1 MDKAH
6 PEQLTPHPTPSARP
20 GEHPG
25 ARHPLAWVPTL
36 YLAQGLPF
44 YAVALVAGLMFKSM
58 GVPNDQIARW
68 TGMLGLAWVFKALWS
83 PFLELARSKKRVV
96 VALQVAGG
104 AALAAL
110 ALVLQLPAWFAL
122 AIALLGVVA
131 LASSTHDI
139 AADGLYIASL
149 SARQQAAY
157 AGWQGAFFN
166 GAKFLS
172 LGGLVILAGFL
183 EQRVG
188 APVAWSTV
196 FALLGL
202 LLAGLGLYHAWALPD
217 TRPAAVAHAAST
229 VRGTA
234 LLLLDVIRA
243 FFAKRGIWLGILFI
257 VLFRLGEGQVQT
269 IGPLFL
275 RDARAIGGLG
285 LSTQEVGA
293 IYGTAGTAAFLVGSV
308 LGGWF
313 TSRIGLKRAMP
324 VLILAMNVPNLV
336 FWYLS
341 MAQPASLGLVTAA
354 LAAEMFGYGFGFVG
368 MILFIMQVIASGPYQ
383 TAHYALGSGFMQ
395 LGFVLSKVVSG
406 DIQQA
411 LGYRHFFLWVVLS
424 ALPVLLVT
432 RFVRLEPE
440 PHATAT

>member
-1 MDKAH
+1 MDSIRPDH
-6 PEQLTPHPTPSARP
+6 LTPAEGQPV
-20 GEHPG
+20 
-25 ARHPLAWVPTL
+25 RHPLAWVPTL

-58 GVPNDQIARW
+58 GVPNEQIARW

-83 PFLELARSKKRVV
+83 PFLELAASKKRVV
-96 VALQVAGG
+96 VVLQVMGG
-104 AALAAL
+104 IALAAL
-110 ALVLQLPAWFAL
+110 SLALQLPAWFAL
-122 AIALLGVVA
+122 AIGLLAIVA

-139 AADGLYIASL
+139 AADGLYIANL
-149 SARQQAAY
+149 SERQQAAY

-183 EQRVG
+183 EQRIG
-188 APVAWSTV
+188 PPAAWATV
-196 FALLGL
+196 FGLLGA
-202 LLAGLGLYHAWALPD
+202 LLAGLGLYHAWALPE
-217 TRPAAVAHAAST
+217 TATSAAGAS
-229 VRGTA
+229 VRGTV
-234 LLLLDVIRA
+234 DVLVDVVRA
-243 FFAKRGIWLGILFI
+243 FFAKPGIWMGIVFI
-257 VLFRLGEGQVQT
+257 LLFRLAEGQVQT

-275 RDARAIGGLG
+275 RDARALGGLG

-293 IYGTAGTAAFLVGSV
+293 IYGTAGTAAFLVGSI

-313 TSRIGLKRAMP
+313 TSRVGLKRAML

-341 MAQPASLGLVTAA
+341 TMQPESLGLVTAA
-354 LAAEMFGYGFGFVG
+354 LSMEMFGYGFGFVG
-368 MILFIMQVIASGPYQ
+368 MILFIMQVIAPGPYQ

-406 DIQQA
+406 DIQHA

-424 ALPVLLVT
+424 ALPVLVLT
-432 RFVRLEPE
+432 RFVKMAPAEPD
-440 PHATAT
+440 

>member
-1 MDKAH
+1 MDNI
-6 PEQLTPHPTPSARP
+6 RP
-20 GEHPG
+20 DHLSPV
-25 ARHPLAWVPTL
+25 RHPLAWVPTL

-44 YAVALVAGLMFKSM
+44 YSVALVAGLMFKSM
-58 GVPNDQIARW
+58 GVPNEQIARW
-68 TGMLGLAWVFKALWS
+68 TGVLGLAWVFKALWS
-83 PFLELARSKKRVV
+83 PFLELAASKKRVV
-96 VALQVAGG
+96 VVLQVTGG

-110 ALVLQLPAWFAL
+110 ALALQLPAWFAL
-122 AIALLGVVA
+122 AIGLLGIVA

-188 APVAWSTV
+188 APAAWATV
-196 FALLGL
+196 FGLLGA
-202 LLAGLGLYHAWALPD
+202 LLAGLGLYHAWALPGA
-217 TRPAAVAHAAST
+217 PAPAGGPGSVRVSL
-229 VRGTA
+229 RGTA
-234 LLLLDVIRA
+234 AVLADVVRA
-243 FFAKRGIWLGILFI
+243 FFAKPGIWMGIVFI
-257 VLFRLGEGQVQT
+257 LLFRLAEGQVQT

-275 RDARAIGGLG
+275 RDARALGGLG

-293 IYGTAGTAAFLVGSV
+293 IYGTAGTAAFLVGSI

-313 TSRIGLKRAMP
+313 TSRVGLARAMLT
-324 VLILAMNVPNLV
+324 LILAMNVPNLV
-336 FWYLS
+336 FWYLGT
-341 MAQPASLGLVTAA
+341 AQPSDLGLVTAA
-354 LAAEMFGYGFGFVG
+354 LSAEMFGYGFGFVG
-368 MILFIMQVIASGPYQ
+368 MILFIMQVIAPGPYQ

-406 DIQQA
+406 DIQA
-411 LGYRHFFLWVVLS
+411 WLGYRHFFLWVVLS
-424 ALPVLLVT
+424 ALPILVLV
-432 RFVRLEPE
+432 RFVKMTP
-440 PHATAT
+440 ASQVS

>member
-1 MDKAH
+1 MDSIRPDHLA
-6 PEQLTPHPTPSARP
+6 PST
-20 GEHPG
+20 
-25 ARHPLAWVPTL
+25 RHPLAWVPTL

-44 YAVALVAGLMFKSM
+44 YSVALVAGLMFKSM
-58 GVPNDQIARW
+58 GVPNEQIARW
-68 TGMLGLAWVFKALWS
+68 TGVLGLAWVFKALWS
-83 PFLELARSKKRVV
+83 PFLELAASKKRVV
-96 VALQVAGG
+96 VALQVTGG
-104 AALAAL
+104 IALAAL
-110 ALVLQLPAWFAL
+110 ALALQLPAWFAL
-122 AIALLGVVA
+122 AIGLLAVVS

-139 AADGLYIASL
+139 AADGLYIANL

-183 EQRVG
+183 EQRIG
-188 APVAWSTV
+188 PPAAWATV
-196 FALLGL
+196 FGLLGA
-202 LLAGLGLYHAWALPD
+202 LLAGLGLYHVWALPE
-217 TRPAAVAHAAST
+217 TARRVAGAS
-229 VRGTA
+229 VRGTV
-234 LLLLDVIRA
+234 DVLVDVVRA
-243 FFAKRGIWLGILFI
+243 FFAKPGIWMGIVFI
-257 VLFRLGEGQVQT
+257 LLFRLAEGQVQT

-275 RDARAIGGLG
+275 RDARALGGLG

-293 IYGTAGTAAFLVGSV
+293 IYGTAGTAAFLVGSI

-313 TSRIGLKRAMP
+313 TSRVGLKRAMP

-336 FWYLS
+336 FWYLG
-341 MAQPASLGLVTAA
+341 ALQPSNLGLVTAA
-354 LAAEMFGYGFGFVG
+354 LSMEMFGYGFGFVG
-368 MILFIMQVIASGPYQ
+368 MILFIMQVIAPGRYQ

-424 ALPVLLVT
+424 ALPVLVLT
-432 RFVRLEPE
+432 RFVRMTALEE
-440 PHATAT
+440 

>member
-1 MDKAH
+1 MDKANVAH
-6 PEQLTPHPTPSARP
+6 LQSPA
-20 GEHPG
+20 

-58 GVPNDQIARW
+58 GVPNEQIARW
-68 TGMLGLAWVFKALWS
+68 TGVLGLAWVFKALWS
-83 PFLELARSKKRVV
+83 PFLELAASQKRIVV
-96 VALQVAGG
+96 TLQVGG
-104 AALAAL
+104 GIALATLAL
-110 ALVLQLPAWFAL
+110 ALQLPAWFAL

-172 LGGLVILAGFL
+172 LGGLVILAGVL
-183 EQRVG
+183 EQRIG
-188 APVAWSTV
+188 AASAWATV
-196 FALLGL
+196 FGLLGA
-202 LLAGLGLYHAWALPD
+202 LLAGLGLYHAWALPARRK
-217 TRPAAVAHAAST
+217 TVAAAS

-234 LLLLDVIRA
+234 AVLVDVIRA
-243 FFAKRGIWLGILFI
+243 FFAKKGIWMCILFI
-257 VLFRLGEGQVQT
+257 LLFRLAEGQVQT

-275 RDARAIGGLG
+275 RDARALGGLG

-293 IYGTAGTAAFLVGSV
+293 IYGTAGTAAFLAGSV

-313 TSRIGLKRAMP
+313 TAWIGLKRAMP

-336 FWYLS
+336 FYYLS
-341 MAQPASLGLVTAA
+341 MAQPEALGAVTAA
-354 LAAEMFGYGFGFVG
+354 LSAEMFGYGFGFVG

-395 LGFVLSKVVSG
+395 LGFVLSKVASG

-424 ALPVLLVT
+424 ALPVLVLT
-432 RFVRLEPE
+432 RFVRMTPDES
-440 PHATAT
+440 

>member
-1 MDKAH
+1 MDSIRPDH
-6 PEQLTPHPTPSARP
+6 LTPSVP
-20 GEHPG
+20 
-25 ARHPLAWVPTL
+25 RHPLAWVPTL

-58 GVPNDQIARW
+58 GVPNEQIARW
-68 TGMLGLAWVFKALWS
+68 TGVLGLAWVFKALWS
-83 PFLELARSKKRVV
+83 PFLELAASKKRVV
-96 VALQVAGG
+96 VVLQVTGG
-104 AALAAL
+104 IALAAL
-110 ALVLQLPAWFAL
+110 TLALQLPAWFAL
-122 AIALLGVVA
+122 AIGLLAIAA

-139 AADGLYIASL
+139 AADGLYIANL
-149 SARQQAAY
+149 SERQQCAY

-188 APVAWSTV
+188 PPAAWATV
-196 FALLGL
+196 FGLLGA
-202 LLAGLGLYHAWALPD
+202 LLAGLGLYHAWALPG
-217 TRPAAVAHAAST
+217 AVKAGTGAS
-229 VRGTA
+229 VRGTV
-234 LLLLDVIRA
+234 DVLVDVVRA
-243 FFAKRGIWLGILFI
+243 FFAKPGIWMGIVFI
-257 VLFRLGEGQVQT
+257 LLFRLAEGQVQT

-275 RDARAIGGLG
+275 RDARAVGGLG

-293 IYGTAGTAAFLVGSV
+293 IYGTAGTAAFLVGSI

-313 TSRIGLKRAMP
+313 TARMGLKRAML

-341 MAQPASLGLVTAA
+341 AVQPENLAFVTAA
-354 LAAEMFGYGFGFVG
+354 LSAEMFGYGFGFVG
-368 MILFIMQVIASGPYQ
+368 MILFIMQVIAPGRYQ

-406 DIQQA
+406 DIQHA

-424 ALPVLLVT
+424 ALPVLVLT
-432 RFVRLEPE
+432 RFVSMAPADGGRSSAP
-440 PHATAT
+440 AKQA

>member
-1 MDKAH
+1 MDSIH
-6 PEQLTPHPTPSARP
+6 PDHLTPAAGRQT
-20 GEHPG
+20 
-25 ARHPLAWVPTL
+25 RHPLAWVPTL

-58 GVPNDQIARW
+58 GVPNEQIARW
-68 TGMLGLAWVFKALWS
+68 TGVLGLAWVFKALWS
-83 PFLELARSKKRVV
+83 PFLELAASKKRVV
-96 VALQVAGG
+96 VVLQVMGG
-104 AALAAL
+104 IALAAL
-110 ALVLQLPAWFAL
+110 AVALQLPAWFAL
-122 AIALLGVVA
+122 AIGLLAVVA

-139 AADGLYIASL
+139 AADGLYIANL
-149 SARQQAAY
+149 SERQQAAY

-188 APVAWSTV
+188 PPAAWATV
-196 FALLGL
+196 FGLLGA
-202 LLAGLGLYHAWALPD
+202 LLAGLGLYHAWALPGGVK
-217 TRPAAVAHAAST
+217 TAGGSVSGTAAVL
-229 VRGTA
+229 V
-234 LLLLDVIRA
+234 DVVRA
-243 FFAKRGIWLGILFI
+243 FFAKPGIWMGIVFI
-257 VLFRLGEGQVQT
+257 LLFRLAEGQVQT

-275 RDARAIGGLG
+275 RDAREVGGLG

-293 IYGTAGTAAFLVGSV
+293 IYGTAGTAAFLVGSI

-313 TSRIGLKRAMP
+313 TSRVGLRRAML

-341 MAQPASLGLVTAA
+341 AVQPSHLGLVTAA
-354 LAAEMFGYGFGFVG
+354 LSAEMFGYGFGFVG
-368 MILFIMQVIASGPYQ
+368 MILFIMQVIAPGRYQ

-406 DIQQA
+406 DIQHA

-424 ALPVLLVT
+424 ALPVLILT
-432 RFVRLEPE
+432 RFVKMTPAEQD
-440 PHATAT
+440 

>member
-1 MDKAH
+1 MDSIRPDH
-6 PEQLTPHPTPSARP
+6 LTPAASP
-20 GEHPG
+20 
-25 ARHPLAWVPTL
+25 HPLAWVPTL

-58 GVPNDQIARW
+58 GVPNEQIARW
-68 TGMLGLAWVFKALWS
+68 TGVLGLAWVFKALWS
-83 PFLELARSKKRVV
+83 PFLELAASKKRVV
-96 VALQVAGG
+96 VVLQVAGG
-104 AALAAL
+104 IALAAL
-110 ALVLQLPAWFAL
+110 AVALQLPAWFAL
-122 AIALLGVVA
+122 AIGLLAIVA

-139 AADGLYIASL
+139 AADGLYIANL
-149 SARQQAAY
+149 SERQQAAY

-183 EQRVG
+183 EQRIG
-188 APVAWSTV
+188 PPAAWATV
-196 FALLGL
+196 FGLLGA
-202 LLAGLGLYHAWALPD
+202 LLAGLGLYHAWALPG
-217 TRPAAVAHAAST
+217 AVKAGTGAS
-229 VRGTA
+229 VRGTV
-234 LLLLDVIRA
+234 DVLVDVVRA
-243 FFAKRGIWLGILFI
+243 FFAKPGIWMGIVFI
-257 VLFRLGEGQVQT
+257 LLFRLAEGQVQT

-275 RDARAIGGLG
+275 RDARAVGGLG

-293 IYGTAGTAAFLVGSV
+293 IYGTAGTAAILVGSI

-313 TSRIGLKRAMP
+313 TSRVGLKRAML

-341 MAQPASLGLVTAA
+341 TVQPSHLGLVTAA
-354 LAAEMFGYGFGFVG
+354 LSAEMFGYGFGFVG
-368 MILFIMQVIASGPYQ
+368 MILFIMQVIAPGRYQ

-406 DIQQA
+406 DIQLL

-424 ALPVLLVT
+424 ALPVLVLT
-432 RFVRLEPE
+432 RFVNMAPAEPD
-440 PHATAT
+440 

>member
-1 MDKAH
+1 MDSIRPDH
-6 PEQLTPHPTPSARP
+6 LTPASGRR
-20 GEHPG
+20 

-44 YAVALVAGLMFKSM
+44 YSVALVAGLMFKSM
-58 GVPNDQIARW
+58 GVPNEQIARW

-83 PFLELARSKKRVV
+83 PFLELAASKRRVV
-96 VALQVAGG
+96 VALQVTGG
-104 AALAAL
+104 VALAAL
-110 ALVLQLPAWFAL
+110 ALALQLPAWFAL
-122 AIALLGVVA
+122 AIALLGVVS

-188 APVAWSTV
+188 APAAWATV
-196 FALLGL
+196 FALLGA
-202 LLAGLGLYHAWALPD
+202 LLAGLGLYHAWALPG
-217 TRPAAVAHAAST
+217 TVRAVAGGS

-234 LLLLDVIRA
+234 AVLADVVRA
-243 FFAKRGIWLGILFI
+243 FFAKPDIWMGIVFIL
-257 VLFRLGEGQVQT
+257 LFRLAEGQVQT

-275 RDARAIGGLG
+275 RDARALGGLG

-293 IYGTAGTAAFLVGSV
+293 IYGTAGTAAFLAGSV

-313 TSRIGLKRAMP
+313 TSRAGLKRAML

-341 MAQPASLGLVTAA
+341 ALQPQALGLVTAA
-354 LAAEMFGYGFGFVG
+354 LSMEMFGYGFGFVG
-368 MILFIMQVIASGPYQ
+368 MILFIMQVIAPGCYQ

-406 DIQQA
+406 DIQHA
-411 LGYRHFFLWVVLS
+411 LGYRHFFVWVVLS
-424 ALPVLLVT
+424 ALPVLVLT
-432 RFVRLEPE
+432 RFVNMAPAEQD
-440 PHATAT
+440 

>member
-1 MDKAH
+1 MDSIR
-6 PEQLTPHPTPSARP
+6 PDRLTPQAH
-20 GEHPG
+20 
-25 ARHPLAWVPTL
+25 RHPLAWVPTL

-44 YAVALVAGLMFKSM
+44 FSVALVAKLMFKSM
-58 GVPNDQIARW
+58 GVPNEQIARW

-83 PFLELARSKKRVV
+83 PFLELAASKKRVV

-104 AALAAL
+104 GVLAAL
-110 ALVLQLPAWFAL
+110 AFALQLPTWFACAIGLL
-122 AIALLGVVA
+122 AIVS

-139 AADGLYIASL
+139 AADGLYIANL

-183 EQRVG
+183 EQRIG
-188 APVAWSTV
+188 APAAWGIV
-196 FALLGL
+196 FGLLGA
-202 LLAGLGLYHAWALPD
+202 LLAGLGLYHAWALPGD
-217 TRPAAVAHAAST
+217 VKTAGGS
-229 VRGTA
+229 VRGTM
-234 LLLLDVIRA
+234 DVLVDVVRA
-243 FFAKRGIWLGILFI
+243 FFAKPGIWMGILFI
-257 VLFRLGEGQVQT
+257 LLFRLAEGQVQT

-275 RDARAIGGLG
+275 RDARAVGGLG

-293 IYGTAGTAAFLVGSV
+293 IYGTAGTAAFLVGSI

-313 TSRIGLKRAMP
+313 TSRAGLKRAMP
-324 VLILAMNVPNLV
+324 VLILAMNMPNLV

-341 MAQPASLGLVTAA
+341 TAQPEARGLVAAA
-354 LAAEMFGYGFGFVG
+354 LSMEMFGYGFGFVG
-368 MILFIMQVIASGPYQ
+368 MILFIMQVIAPGRYQ

-395 LGFVLSKVVSG
+395 LGLVLSTVVSG
-406 DIQQA
+406 DIQLL

-424 ALPVLLVT
+424 ALPVLVLT
-432 RFVRLEPE
+432 RFVKMTALEE
-440 PHATAT
+440 

>member
-1 MDKAH
+1 MDSIRPDH
-6 PEQLTPHPTPSARP
+6 LTAVAS
-20 GEHPG
+20 
-25 ARHPLAWVPTL
+25 RHPLAWVPTL

-58 GVPNDQIARW
+58 GVPNEQIARW
-68 TGMLGLAWVFKALWS
+68 TGVIGLAWVFKALWS
-83 PFLELARSKKRVV
+83 PFLELAASKKRVV
-96 VALQVAGG
+96 VVLQVTGG
-104 AALAAL
+104 IALAAL
-110 ALVLQLPAWFAL
+110 ALALQLPAWFAL
-122 AIALLGVVA
+122 AIGLLGLVA

-139 AADGLYIASL
+139 AADGLYIANL
-149 SARQQAAY
+149 SERQQAAY

-183 EQRVG
+183 EQRIG
-188 APVAWSTV
+188 PPAAWATV
-196 FALLGL
+196 FGLLGA
-202 LLAGLGLYHAWALPD
+202 LLAGLGLYHAWALPG
-217 TRPAAVAHAAST
+217 AAGAVAGAS
-229 VRGTA
+229 VRGTV
-234 LLLLDVIRA
+234 DVLVDVVRA
-243 FFAKRGIWLGILFI
+243 FFAKPGIWMGIVFI
-257 VLFRLGEGQVQT
+257 LLFRLAEGQVQT

-275 RDARAIGGLG
+275 RDAREVGGLG

-293 IYGTAGTAAFLVGSV
+293 IYGTAGTAAFLVGSI

-313 TSRIGLKRAMP
+313 TSRVGLKRAML

-341 MAQPASLGLVTAA
+341 EMQPSHLGLVTAA
-354 LAAEMFGYGFGFVG
+354 LSAEMFGYGFGFVG
-368 MILFIMQVIASGPYQ
+368 MILFIMQVIAPGRYQ

-406 DIQQA
+406 DIQHA

-424 ALPVLLVT
+424 ALPVLALT
-432 RFVRLEPE
+432 RFVDMAPAGQE
-440 PHATAT
+440 T

>member
-1 MDKAH
+1 MDKAD
-6 PEQLTPHPTPSARP
+6 PDQLKPRA
-20 GEHPG
+20 

-44 YAVALVAGLMFKSM
+44 YSVALVAGLMFKSM
-58 GVPNDQIARW
+58 GVPNEQIARW

-96 VALQVAGG
+96 VVLQVAGG
-104 AALAAL
+104 IALGGL

-122 AIALLGVVA
+122 SIALLGVVA

-188 APVAWSTV
+188 PALAWSTV
-196 FALLGL
+196 FALLGV

-217 TRPAAVAHAAST
+217 ARRTQGAPAD

-234 LLLLDVIRA
+234 ALLVDVVRA

-313 TSRIGLKRAMP
+313 TSRIGLQRAMP
-324 VLILAMNVPNLV
+324 LLILAMNVPNLV
-336 FWYLS
+336 FYYLG
-341 MAQPASLGLVTAA
+341 MAQPESLGLVTAA

-411 LGYRHFFLWVVLS
+411 LGYRHFFLWAVLS
-424 ALPVLLVT
+424 AVPALLLT
-432 RFVRLEPE
+432 RFVRMAPAAE
-440 PHATAT
+440 T